1 MANPTPNKYSPQRL
15 PGREHIPAY
24 PRGFIALRIV
34 QLALALMALGLCA
47 FGAYL
52 WPISGNCLML
62 FVAVATLI
70 TTVWLV
76 VAEYSL
82 PRIYNYWAVLALD
95 IFLVVFWLCAFA
107 LLASQV
113 AFVFSGSSYCDLYSC
128 YSSEPTGLYFV
139 FAACMAA
146 ASALGGLQF
155 ALFITSLAIHS
166 TMLHRHRKAG
176 LHCTPHDAGNS
187 HGTVSNEKTAAAQ
200 ASYQPVNP
208 GAPPYAQQDAAF
220 GNGQQHQTQPQ
231 APQQQQQ
238 QQMYNPAAQ
247 QQVPPQTQQGQFYP
261 PQQVP
266 TPLSAQHTGGSFVQM
281 NPQQHQHQQPPM
293 PANAH
298 EVAGQQ
304 QYRQ

>member
-1 MANPTPNKYSPQRL
+1 MASPNPNKHSSQRL
-15 PGREHIPAY
+15 AGREHIPIY

-34 QLALALMALGLCA
+34 QLALALIALGLCA

-62 FVAVATLI
+62 FVAVASLI

-76 VAEYSL
+76 VAEYAM
-82 PRIYNYWAVLALD
+82 PKIYNYWAVLALD

-113 AFVFSGSSYCDLYSC
+113 AFVFSGATYCDLYDC
-128 YSSEPTGLYFV
+128 YSTEPTGLYFV

-155 ALFITSLAIHS
+155 ALFITSLVIHS

-176 LHCTPHDAGNS
+176 LHCNPRGSSIAHSTTLS
-187 HGTVSNEKTAAAQ
+187 EKTTAQ
-200 ASYQPVNP
+200 ATYQPVSTGTVT
-208 GAPPYAQQDAAF
+208 GAPLSAHQDSAHA
-220 GNGQQHQTQPQ
+220 NG
-231 APQQQQQ
+231 QQQQQ
-238 QQMYNPAAQ
+238 QQQ
-247 QQVPPQTQQGQFYP
+247 QQVYDPNAQHQVQQHQAPPQSQFYP

-266 TPLSAQHTGGSFVQM
+266 TPLSAQHTGASYVQM
-281 NPQQHQHQQPPM
+281 NTQRQQQPPL
-293 PANAH
+293 PSNAH
-298 EVAGQQ
+298 EVAAQP
-304 QYRQ
+304 QYHQ